1 MRVKPEFYWFMG
13 IVEDRADPKGL
24 GRLRV
29 RIFGDHT
36 DDLTKIPKEDLPWA
50 QVMMPVTSASIGGVG
65 SSPTGITQGSW
76 VVGFYMDGSSKQVP
90 FIMGTVHGK
99 SGPTGKVGDGFSDP
113 NAVHPIRSEGNDAPN
128 AAGGNYKNTAAYITK
143 TDLRT
148 VDVETAVPDKVS
160 SVVQDEPDSYYE
172 RANWSMPEPQN
183 GKRPAYPF
191 NKVQQTESGHQI
203 EIDDTPGGER
213 ISVYHKS
220 GTHIEILNDGTI
232 AQTIKKDD
240 YKTVLKDNYI
250 YVKGKV
256 NMTVDGD
263 FKQLVKGNYHLEVVG
278 NKTELVRKSR
288 QTSIAKSEHIEIGQD
303 FGCNVTEDY
312 TQRIGGDENRIVDK
326 NRTTVINKSEK
337 TTITNEYSLIALD
350 KIKMFAGTQGFELST
365 TGHLQAASQN
375 NLTLETPSNMNISV
389 DTNVTET
396 IGGNTVRTVAGT
408 LNDTITGAGVITMS
422 NAGSEVT
429 AKAITLTGHTH
440 TDPSHAA
447 HGSETSTPN

>member
-1 MRVKPEFYWFMG
+1 MRIKPEFYWFMG

-36 DDLTKIPKEDLPWA
+36 DDLTKIPTEDLPWA

-65 SSPTGITQGSW
+65 SSPTGIVQGSW

-128 AAGGNYKNTAAYITK
+128 AAGGNYKNTSAYITK
-143 TDLRT
+143 TDLRS

-160 SVVQDEPDSYYE
+160 SVVQDESDSYYE
-172 RANWSMPEPQN
+172 RATWSMPEPQN

-191 NKVQQTESGHQI
+191 NKVMQTESGHQI
-203 EIDDTPGGER
+203 EVDDTPGGER
-213 ISVYHKS
+213 IAVYHKS

-288 QTSIAKSEHIEIGQD
+288 QSSIGKSEHIEIGQD
-303 FGCNVTEDY
+303 FGCNVTEKY
-312 TQRIGGDENRIVDK
+312 LQRIGGEEERIVDGK
-326 NRTTVINKSEK
+326 RRTKIGAQDKLIVKD
-337 TTITNEYSLIALD
+337 EYSLIGLNEV
-350 KIKMFAGTQGFELST
+350 KIFASQQGFELST
-365 TGHLQAASQN
+365 TGHLQLVSQN
-375 NLTLETPSNMNISV
+375 NMTLETPSNMNISV

-408 LNDTITGAGVITMS
+408 LNDTITGAGIITMS
-422 NAGSEVT
+422 NGGSEVT
-429 AKAITLTGHTH
+429 AKSITLTGHTH
-440 TDPSHAA
+440 TD
-447 HGSETSTPN
+447 TPGLVAGTTTPPN

>member
-1 MRVKPEFYWFMG
+1 MKINTDFHWFMG

-24 GRLRV
+24 GRLKV

-36 DDLTKIPKEDLPWA
+36 DDLTKIPTEDLPWA

-65 SSPTGITQGSW
+65 SSPTGIVQGAW

-99 SGPTGKVGDGFSDP
+99 SGPTGKVGSGFADP
-113 NAVHPIRSEGNDAPN
+113 NAVNPVRSEGNDAPN

-148 VDVETAVPDKVS
+148 IDVETAVPDKLE
-160 SVVQDEPDSYYE
+160 SVVQNESDSYYE
-172 RANWSMPEPQN
+172 RASWSMPEPQN
-183 GKRPAYPF
+183 GKRPAYPY
-191 NKVQQTESGHQI
+191 NKVMQTESGHQI
-203 EIDDTPGGER
+203 EVDDTPGGER
-213 ISVYHKS
+213 IAVYHKS

-288 QTSIAKSEHIEIGQD
+288 QSSIGKSEHIEIGQD
-303 FGCNVTEDY
+303 FGCNVTEKY
-312 TQRIGGDENRIVDK
+312 LQRIGGEEERIVDGK
-326 NRTTVINKSEK
+326 RRTKIGAQDKLIVKD
-337 TTITNEYSLIALD
+337 EYSLIGLNEV
-350 KIKMFAGTQGFELST
+350 KIFASQQGFELST
-365 TGHLQAASQN
+365 TGHLQLVSQN
-375 NLTLETPSNMNISV
+375 NMILETPSNMNISV

-408 LNDTITGAGVITMS
+408 LNDTITGAGIITMS
-422 NAGSEVT
+422 NGGSEVT
-429 AKAITLTGHTH
+429 AKSITLTGHTH
-440 TDPSHAA
+440 TDPSHAL
-447 HGSETSTPN
+447 HGTETSTPN

>member
-1 MRVKPEFYWFMG
+1 MKIKPEFHWFIG
-13 IVEDRADPKGL
+13 IVEDRNDSR
-24 GRLRV
+24 GRLKV

-36 DDLTKIPKEDLPWA
+36 KDKTKIPTEDLPWA
-50 QVMMPVTSASIGGVG
+50 QVMMPITSASLGGVG
-65 SSPTGITQGSW
+65 SSPTGIVQGTW
-76 VVGFYMDGSSKQVP
+76 VVGFYMDGESKQVP
-90 FIMGTVHGK
+90 FIMGTIHGEA
-99 SGPTGKVGDGFSDP
+99 GPSGKVREGFSDP
-113 NAVHPIRSEGNDAPN
+113 SGQHPQRNEGSDIPQ
-128 AAGGNYKNTAAYITK
+128 AAGKQYKKTQAFIQK

-148 VDVETAVPDKVS
+148 VNVDTAVPDKVS

-172 RANWSMPEPQN
+172 RATWSMPKPHN
-183 GKRPAYPF
+183 DKRPTYPY

-203 EIDDTPGGER
+203 EIDDTPGAER
-213 ISVYHKS
+213 IAVFHKS

-263 FKQLVKGNYHLEVVG
+263 YKQLVKGNYHLEVVG
-278 NKTELVRKSR
+278 NKTELVRGTR
-288 QTSIAKSEHIEIGQD
+288 QSSIGKSEHIEIGQD

-312 TQRIGGDENRIVDK
+312 TQRIGGDENRIVDG
-326 NRTTVINKSEK
+326 NRTTIINKSEK
-337 TTITNEYSLIALD
+337 TTVTNEYSLIALD

-429 AKAITLTGHTH
+429 AKSITLTGHTH